1 MTDGGNGLPGL
12 HRIARQVDHR
22 VAHAHLLRGVTARDD
37 ERVEIGH
44 ARRSGREIRRDH
56 CLSAPAL
63 ELRSGRGTDDRDG
76 DPCLAQRVE
85 RTGEL
90 AIFEFVLDEHRDA
103 LAR

>member
-1 MTDGGNGLPGL
+1 MADFFFFFFKQKTAYEITYGDWSSDVCSSDLGRDVLPGL

-63 ELRSGRGTDDRDG
+63 ELRSGRGTD
-76 DPCLAQRVE
+76 
-85 RTGEL
+85 
-90 AIFEFVLDEHRDA
+90 
-103 LAR
+103 